1 MWDVESSYGHEEG
14 GGGRYQKLQE
24 LDSLRHIGAARIDG
38 SEGTGGHLM
47 SALHKPLELLL
58 RFVCQ

>member
-1 MWDVESSYGHEEG
+1 
-14 GGGRYQKLQE
+14 
-24 LDSLRHIGAARIDG
+24 LRHIGAARIDG